1 MERSPGKQLFIDDY
15 FIESL
20 SGARRVLNR
29 PRKLT
34 VDEPLDIPFDQPWD
48 SNFSQPGRVVYDE
61 RTQLFRMY
69 YRAWT
74 GDKTFLC
81 ALESRDGLH
90 WERPELGL
98 VDFDGSTRNNITNA
112 SADHLVTILDPHEPD
127 ETRRWKQI
135 DNKPSG
141 SSESGDPRWL
151 ARYSEDGYDWRLY
164 TEDRHSE
171 QKMLFNFGS
180 PAETFGGVINPDAP
194 YVYYSQRGSNRRTRV
209 LGRRDSQDFLN
220 WSGLRTV
227 IEQDLQDPPGTEFY
241 SAGFDPVSRTDGGL
255 HTLML
260 QTFLTDVTEPY
271 DIADAA
277 RYWGRGESG
286 SAAMP
291 ARVDGFV
298 ETQLAVSRDT
308 VAWTRWREP
317 FIGRGEAGA
326 WDWGMV
332 YADGP
337 ILHDKQLWFFYM
349 AGNLTHNGFSAQPW
363 QGPYSTP
370 NRRGK
375 GVVVLRPDGYVSVEA
390 ESYAPGILTTHR
402 FRQEQGGQIRVN
414 VDAGAGELRYELL
427 EDTGQPIPGCT
438 AADCDPIRSDTLDGL
453 LSWNGKPGW
462 PPVNEGRSARFPQ
475 LAQSEFY
482 VKLRFYVAPGTKLYS
497 LTIDPPE
504 VTVWQVRLK
513 SRLD

>member
-255 HTLML
+255 HILML

-271 DIADAA
+271 DIEDAA

-298 ETQLAVSRDT
+298 DTQLAVSRDT

-337 ILHDKQLWFFYM
+337 ILHDNQLWFFYM

-375 GVVVLRPDGYVSVEA
+375 GVASCDPTAMSASRPNPTRQASLQRIDFARSRAARSGST
-390 ESYAPGILTTHR
+390 STPAPVNCATNCWKIPASR
-402 FRQEQGGQIRVN
+402 FRDVRPPTVIRF
-414 VDAGAGELRYELL
+414 A
-427 EDTGQPIPGCT
+427 PIPST
-438 AADCDPIRSDTLDGL
+438 AC
-453 LSWNGKPGW
+453 
-462 PPVNEGRSARFPQ
+462 F
-475 LAQSEFY
+475 
-482 VKLRFYVAPGTKLYS
+482 PGTVSQAGPRSTKAAAPAFHSWPS
-497 LTIDPPE
+497 LNSTSNCAS
-504 VTVWQVRLK
+504 T
-513 SRLD
+513 